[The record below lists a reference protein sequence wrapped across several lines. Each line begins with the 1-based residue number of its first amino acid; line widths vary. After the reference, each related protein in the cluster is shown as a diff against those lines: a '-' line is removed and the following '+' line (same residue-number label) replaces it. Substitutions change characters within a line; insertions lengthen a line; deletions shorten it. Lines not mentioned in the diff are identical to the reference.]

1 MNFKQQDYLKNHMNP
16 LQNYYNNSQHDP
28 KSLGQIKK

>member
-16 LQNYYNNSQHDP
+16 LQNYYTNAQNDP
-28 KSLGQIKK
+28 KSMAQIKK